1 MTLSALARDLGQ
13 RPTEDLD
20 SWRPVFAFLT
30 EWPQATQAQQREI
43 IAAPPASTGEPKW
56 DACIAALAE
65 YVALRDGLEPPRWAR
80 DSKYALDQ
88 FWFPVSTPA
97 AVGDGLVYA
106 PASFA
111 CRGIFIER
119 RELER
124 V

>member
-1 MTLSALARDLGQ
+1 MTLTELARELAT
-13 RPTEDLD
+13 RATSDLD

-30 EWPQATQAQQREI
+30 EWPDATEAQQREI
-43 IAAPPASTGEPKW
+43 IAAPPPSTGEPKW

-65 YVALRDGLEPPRWAR
+65 YVALRDGLEPPQWAQQ
-80 DSKYALDQ
+80 SKYALDA
-88 FWFPVSTPA
+88 FWFPVNTPG
-97 AVGDGLVYA
+97 AVGDGLVHA

-119 RELER
+119 RDLER